1 MHRQHEGDGEVMGK
15 SAISST
21 ENGQEA
27 DPPEGDGEV
36 MRKSAISS
44 TENGQEAD
52 SPVIPQEIKDRWER
66 YIKHLCNLL
75 IERNLW

>member
-1 MHRQHEGDGEVMGK
+1 MHRQHEGDGEVMG
-15 SAISST
+15 
-21 ENGQEA
+21 
-27 DPPEGDGEV
+27 
-36 MRKSAISS
+36 KSAISS